1 MKAHLLSPTRDLD
14 FSAELETVV
23 PNHEALIA
31 DLELTTLLATMAA
44 GDRFLYDVCTRV
56 LLTSVT
62 DPDEITYRQRVLT
75 DCVQQAEIVGELY
88 QLAVDTLADKRKLW
102 GYGYHSQFPGS
113 ILSGAVT
120 QLEALVVR
128 LKQLRAFAHE
138 HSDRFGSDGFQTL
151 FATIQ
156 SELDDEYLQ
165 TVEAHLKKLRFANGH
180 LLSAQLGRDLS
191 GVRYVLRYGDLKP
204 RWRELLSVGAR
215 DHYSFTIPQRDE
227 AGAQALGE
235 LSDRGINLVANA
247 AARSADHIT
256 SYFQMLR
263 AELAFYLGCV
273 NLRTRLLQRDTPVSL
288 PVPTAARPLRLACTD
303 LRDPALA
310 LRTDGDVVGN
320 DVDADD
326 TPLVIITGANSG
338 GKSTFLRS
346 VGCAQLMMQ
355 CGMFVAAERYEASV
369 ADGLFTHFLRDEDE
383 TMERGRLDEELTRMS
398 YFADQLRPDSTILFN
413 ESFAAT
419 NEREGSEIARQ
430 IVRALLEA
438 DVRVLFVTHLYDFAS
453 SFTADGDGGPER
465 PSGVLFLRAE
475 RGEGGRRPYKLVA
488 AEPLPTSFGVDV
500 YERRLGGSFAGP
512 LLNRSRD

>member
-14 FSAELETVV
+14 FTAELT
-23 PNHEALIA
+23 PDHEALLA
-31 DLELTTLLATMAA
+31 DLELITLLATMAA

-62 DPDEITYRQRVLT
+62 DPDEITYRQRVLS
-75 DCVQQAEIVGELY
+75 DCIELPEIVSELY
-88 QLAVDTLADKRKLW
+88 QLAVDTLGDKRKLW
-102 GYGYHSQFPGS
+102 GYGYRSQYPGA

-120 QLEALVVR
+120 QLEAMVAR
-128 LKQLRAFAHE
+128 LKQLRAFGDDHAG
-138 HSDRFGSDGFQTL
+138 RFQSDGFRAL
-151 FATIQ
+151 FATIE
-156 SELDDEYLQ
+156 SELDDEYLAS
-165 TVEAHLKKLRFANGH
+165 VEAHLRRLRFHNGH
-180 LLSAQLGRDLS
+180 LLSARLGPDNG
-191 GVRYVLRYGDLKP
+191 GVGHVLRDGDLKP
-204 RWRELLSVGAR
+204 RWRELLSVGSR
-215 DHYSFTIPQRDE
+215 ESYSFTIPQRDE

-235 LSDRGINLVANA
+235 LSSRGINLVANA

-256 SYFQMLR
+256 SYFTMLR

-273 NLRTRLLQRDTPVSL
+273 NLRDRLLATNTPIAF
-288 PVPTAARPLRLACTD
+288 PVPMPTQPLRLSCTD

-310 LRTDGDVVGN
+310 LRTDGTVVGN

-355 CGMFVAAERYEASV
+355 CGMFTAAERYQASA
-369 ADGLFTHFLRDEDE
+369 ADGLFTHFIRDEDE
-383 TMERGRLDEELTRMS
+383 TMESGRLDEELTRIS
-398 YFADQLRPDSTILFN
+398 QIADRLRPHSLILFN

-438 DVRVLFVTHLYDFAS
+438 DIRILFVTHQYDFAHS
-453 SFTADGDGGPER
+453 LETGDAMPT
-465 PSGVLFLRAE
+465 PATTLFLRAE
-475 RGEGGRRPYKLVA
+475 RGEDGRRPYKLTVA
-488 AEPLPTSFGVDV
+488 RPLPTSFGIDL
-500 YERRLGGSFAGP
+500 YERLGGSLGGSSLTDA
-512 LLNRSRD
+512 SRDRG